1 MPGADDEE
9 PSFPVV
15 CPECETETRVGLSD
29 LEESIDR
36 HNDQLHDGAEVAQ
49 IDPAVADEMLD
60 LAAED
65 MGLYDE

>member
-1 MPGADDEE
+1 MAGPDDEE

-15 CPECETETRVGLSD
+15 CPECDTETRVALSD
-29 LEESIDR
+29 LEGSIDR
-36 HNDQLHDGAEVAQ
+36 HNDQLHDGDDVAE
-49 IDPAVADEMLD
+49 IDPAVADHVLD